1 MMMGSVAVMHSSH
14 NFPEFVKAKTA
25 AGMLFKLIYRKPKT
39 GDLMGGNRTTIT
51 GNVLFENVKFS
62 YPQRPMHPVM
72 TDLHFAAHSGQT
84 VALVGPSGTG
94 KSTCIAMLERF
105 YDVSGG
111 FLRIDGQDIRELSLH
126 HLRTQM
132 ALVGQEPRLFAGTIK
147 ENVCFG
153 LKDVPLEKVNK
164 ALELANA
171 NRFLANLPS
180 GIDTEVGEKG
190 GQLSGGQKQRIAI
203 ARALV
208 RDPKILLLD
217 EATSALDSESERVSL
232 SILSFI

>member
-25 AGMLFKLIYRKPKT
+25 AGMLFKLIYRKSKT
-39 GDLMGGNRTTIT
+39 GDVMEGNNTEIR
-51 GNVLFENVKFS
+51 GNVLFESVKFS
-62 YPQRPMHPVM
+62 YPQRPMQPVM
-72 TDLHFAAHSGQT
+72 TDLHFSAHSGQT

-111 FLRIDGQDIRELSLH
+111 ALRIDGQNIKSLSLH

-153 LKDVPLEKVNK
+153 LKDVS
-164 ALELANA
+164 
-171 NRFLANLPS
+171 FS
-180 GIDTEVGEKG
+180 IDN
-190 GQLSGGQKQRIAI
+190 S
-203 ARALV
+203 
-208 RDPKILLLD
+208 
-217 EATSALDSESERVSL
+217 S
-232 SILSFI
+232 